1 MASSDGDVE
10 QLSRK
15 VVQICVEKAAGGK
28 KLSEAEKKQVNNKA
42 ATKVFQDTLGMSKD
56 DCRAADIAFSKYCPK
71 GKKDIDL
78 ETFMTKMLPEM
89 AAEALAKKGGKKKE
103 HSDPAVQEKLAQFK
117 SKMAAKCK
125 EWESAPTGGGD
136 ADVVK
141 RLTDSSQYTGSHKSR
156 FDESGKG
163 KGIEGRKDIV
173 DSSGYVGDYKNAGTY
188 DKAHKN

>member
-1 MASSDGDVE
+1 MV
-10 QLSRK
+10 SRYSTLLTLPF
-15 VVQICVEKAAGGK
+15 EW
-28 KLSEAEKKQVNNKA
+28 
-42 ATKVFQDTLGMSKD
+42 FQ
-56 DCRAADIAFSKYCPK
+56 
-71 GKKDIDL
+71 
-78 ETFMTKMLPEM
+78 
-89 AAEALAKKGGKKKE
+89 
-103 HSDPAVQEKLAQFK
+103 
-117 SKMAAKCK
+117 
-125 EWESAPTGGGD
+125 GGGD

>member
-71 GKKDIDL
+71 GK
-78 ETFMTKMLPEM
+78 
-89 AAEALAKKGGKKKE
+89 
-103 HSDPAVQEKLAQFK
+103 
-117 SKMAAKCK
+117 
-125 EWESAPTGGGD
+125 
-136 ADVVK
+136 
-141 RLTDSSQYTGSHKSR
+141 
-156 FDESGKG
+156 
-163 KGIEGRKDIV
+163 
-173 DSSGYVGDYKNAGTY
+173 
-188 DKAHKN
+188 